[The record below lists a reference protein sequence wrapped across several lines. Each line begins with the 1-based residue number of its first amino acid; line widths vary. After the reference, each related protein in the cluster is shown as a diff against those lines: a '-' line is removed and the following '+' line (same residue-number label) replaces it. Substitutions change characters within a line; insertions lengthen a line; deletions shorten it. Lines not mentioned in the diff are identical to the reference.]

1 MERYLSLLQLS
12 RYVGVH
18 DHMDIEQKLKLADR
32 LLKCYH
38 RCEVFNSSKRSSE
51 IM

>member
-1 MERYLSLLQLS
+1 MERYLSFLQLA

-18 DHMDIEQKLKLADR
+18 DLMDTDQKLKLADR
-32 LLKCYH
+32 LLRCYH
-38 RCEVFNSSKRSSE
+38 RCEVFNSSQRTCE